1 VTTDNARILVEAC
14 VDSVASS
21 VAAERGGAHRLELCD
36 ALFDGGTTP
45 SAGMIAACKATVSI
59 PLFVMIRPRGG
70 GFVYS
75 DAERDVMRR
84 DVVVAR
90 ELGAD
95 GVVIGGLRPDG
106 AIDLEFVQSLVE
118 AARRLPVTF
127 HRAFDLTPDLAAALE
142 SLAAAGVQRVL
153 TAGGALTA
161 AEGAMTLASL
171 VRQAGSRLVVMAGGG
186 VREENVRSLVS
197 ASGVR
202 EVHVRLTRLARG
214 GELPTHREL
223 RVRRPLPED
232 EAAWEETD
240 EQRMQSFVST
250 VAAARTTAQSNTRLA
265 ISSTPEETK
274 MASSKQKSA
283 ARKNVKKAARAAKRK
298 KTISKLPKKTR
309 TALGKKGAEAA
320 KRKRRGS

>member
-1 VTTDNARILVEAC
+1 MTVLVEAC

-21 VAAERGGAHRLELCD
+21 LAAERGGARRLELCS

-45 SAGMIAACKATVSI
+45 STGMIAACKAAVSI
-59 PLFVMIRPRGG
+59 PVFVMIRPRGG

-106 AIDLEFVQSLVE
+106 MVDVALVRLLVE
-118 AARRLPVTF
+118 AADGLPVTF
-127 HRAFDLTPDLAAALE
+127 HRAFDLTPDFAASLETLAG
-142 SLAAAGVQRVL
+142 AGVRRVL

-161 AEGAMTLASL
+161 AEGAAALADL
-171 VRQAGSRLVVMAGGG
+171 VHLAGSRLIVIAGGG
-186 VREENVRSLVS
+186 VREDNVGRLVS

-202 EVHVRLTRLARG
+202 EVHVRLTRLAHGAAPPAGRD
-214 GELPTHREL
+214 L
-223 RVRRPLPED
+223 RVRKPLPED

-240 EQRMQSFVST
+240 EQRVRSFVST
-250 VAAARTTAQSNTRLA
+250 VAAIPAPS
-265 ISSTPEETK
+265 
-274 MASSKQKSA
+274 
-283 ARKNVKKAARAAKRK
+283 
-298 KTISKLPKKTR
+298 
-309 TALGKKGAEAA
+309 
-320 KRKRRGS
+320 